1 MSNKIYYKGLDEN
14 LCGLNGYQ
22 YEVGKEYSAD
32 TYDKFHWL
40 HFAEKVS
47 DAFPYGSRIVEV
59 EPLTKANRYSAADMN
74 AERVR
79 ILRELSGDEI
89 IDRLFEENYPPPC
102 SHFCCI
108 CPTYWRPAWRHTLSL
123 YLMDK
128 IRPTYEQLLRHKD
141 RIKRRDH
148 RSILHWDWLTADQ
161 KRELIPKSWE
171 RYIRASE

>member
-22 YEVGKEYSAD
+22 YEAGKEYSAD

-89 IDRLFEENYPPPC
+89 IDRLFEENYP
-102 SHFCCI
+102 
-108 CPTYWRPAWRHTLSL
+108 L

-161 KRELIPKSWE
+161 KRELLPKSWE

>member
-32 TYDKFHWL
+32 TDDKFHWL

-47 DAFPYGSRIVEV
+47 DAFPYGPRIVEV
-59 EPLTKANRYSAADMN
+59 EPLTKVKRYSAADMS
-74 AERVR
+74 AERIR
-79 ILRELSGDEI
+79 ILRELSADEI
-89 IDRLFEENYPPPC
+89 IDRLFEENYP
-102 SHFCCI
+102 
-108 CPTYWRPAWRHTLSL
+108 L

-128 IRPTYEQLLRHKD
+128 ISPTYEQLLRHKD

-148 RSILHWDWLTADQ
+148 RSILHWAWLTADQ
-161 KRELIPKSWE
+161 KRLLLPKSWE